1 MPKRTRQQQ
10 DKHNENR
17 RLTKKEG
24 RKTIVCMKYIKVKY
38 PNIHDEA
45 CDFFDLVNKRYPGK
59 RDLTRTYEFSQIKD
73 QHVQKNT
80 MLEPELK
87 IELIPN
93 NITPEEDILQVF
105 NMESEE
111 INKII
116 EELRKDPNL
125 ASAFDDVYT
134 ACETTTVEEMPPIV
148 DNVKAYTACETTTVE
163 EMPPIVD
170 NVKAYITCE
179 TTTVEEMPPLVDE
192 SQKVD
197 QIIQEIHQD
206 PELSPLFHEME
217 EFNALGENFSDI
229 SDDDEI
235 FW

>member
-17 RLTKKEG
+17 TLIKKEG
-24 RKTIVCMKYIKVKY
+24 RKAIMCMKYIKVKY

-148 DNVKAYTACETTTVE
+148 DNVKAY
-163 EMPPIVD
+163 
-170 NVKAYITCE
+170 ITCE
-179 TTTVEEMPPLVDE
+179 TTTEEEMPPLADE
-192 SQKVD
+192 SQKID

-217 EFNALGENFSDI
+217 EFNALGENFPDI